1 MDPTRRALLFSF
13 GEKYLVLVLGLASTM
28 VLARLLTPA
37 EIGVYSVA
45 AVLAGLA
52 QVVRDF
58 GVGQYVIQE
67 RELDTAKLRA
77 ALFTSMAVAWTLAAL
92 VLALGAPLGRFYHEP
107 RLQTVLELLSLN
119 FVLIPFSSV
128 TLPYLRRQLRF
139 AAIFQINAAH
149 GVAQLACA
157 VGLALH
163 GFGSLSMA
171 WAALAG
177 TVATIVSSFFFRP
190 GSLPWLPSRRG
201 VRAVLAFGL
210 FSTGAGVID
219 EAGVAAPDLIVGKVI
234 GVAEVAMLGKAM
246 SLLGIFNQLITSAV
260 SPVLFPLYAAR
271 SRDGGDFRQAY
282 LTTVCYMS
290 ALSWPFFGFLALT
303 APSLLRLLYGPQW
316 DAAVPLI
323 RIMCIS
329 SAFYS
334 MFSMSRYLFVAIG
347 QVRAQARLDALAVL
361 LRVAAILLAA
371 PLGLHWVAWAV
382 VLGALFR
389 SYLCYRLLSRLAGIR
404 IRALLAA
411 VGRSAM
417 LALLC
422 LSAPAVLCYC
432 LDDDATP
439 SLAVLAGAALASA
452 VLWLLGVVVCRH
464 AVGTE
469 FALLWQ
475 KFRGDKALAGENR
488 AG

>member
-13 GEKYLVLVLGLASTM
+13 GEKYLVLLLGMASSM

-37 EIGVYSVA
+37 EIGVYSIA

-67 RELDTAKLRA
+67 RELTTAKLRA
-77 ALFTSMAVAWTLAAL
+77 ALFTSMAVAWSLAAL
-92 VLALGAPLGRFYHEP
+92 VLLASAPLGRFYREP

-139 AAIFQINAAH
+139 AAIFQINTAH
-149 GVAQLACA
+149 SVAQLVCA
-157 VGLALH
+157 IVLALR
-163 GFGSLSMA
+163 GFGSLSLA

-177 TVATIVSSFFFRP
+177 TTATILCSFIFRP
-190 GSLPWLPSRRG
+190 ASLPWLPSRRG
-201 VRAVLAFGL
+201 VGAVLGFGL

-234 GVAEVAMLGKAM
+234 GVAEVALLGKAM
-246 SLLGIFNQLITSAV
+246 SLLGLFNQLITSAI

-271 SRDGGDFRQAY
+271 SRDGGDLKQAY

-290 ALSWPFFGFLALT
+290 ALSWPFFGFLALM

-316 DAAVPLI
+316 DAAAPLI

-371 PLGLHWVAWAV
+371 PLGLHWVAAAV
-382 VLGALFR
+382 VAGALFR
-389 SYLCYRLLSRLAGIR
+389 SYLCYRLLARLAGIGAADLLSAVAR
-404 IRALLAA
+404 SALLT
-411 VGRSAM
+411 
-417 LALLC
+417 LLT
-422 LSAPAVLCYC
+422 LSAPVLLCCY
-432 LDDDATP
+432 LPGAGAPGLT
-439 SLAVLAGAALASA
+439 VLAGAALASA
-452 VLWLLGVVVCRH
+452 ALWLLGVALFGH
-464 AVGTE
+464 AVGSE
-469 FALLWQ
+469 FALLRE
-475 KFRGDKALAGENR
+475 KLRGNKASG
-488 AG
+488 